1 MTNNQPAYCT
11 AKLMQYS
18 ASPKRD
24 FMVRSSLLLIFLPLL
39 ILMMIIPGRL
49 LADELKFVIDGIAEP
64 ELSNI
69 RNRVEPFQ
77 LTRSSGF
84 SKRYLENLRHKSERR
99 AREALRP
106 YGYYHATV
114 NSEVRKTQEGGWV
127 IELHVT
133 PGPPLVIRE
142 LNLELR
148 GDGSGLDEL
157 QKWQAAWPLA
167 VGKRLIQP
175 QWEQQKQKALDIA
188 NNHGFLLAEF
198 TQHEL
203 AVDLKRNEAALTL
216 ILEMGEQA
224 VMGEVS
230 FLQDM
235 VKPRVL
241 ENLPRFK
248 TGDPYNAWLLE
259 RFRIDIWRTGYFSS
273 IDIVEDRQLE
283 ESPPRVNLAVHMKP
297 RKLNTYQGAI
307 GVGSDT
313 GPRLQ
318 FSWNRHLISRNGDN
332 FSLASGWQDHND
344 ELFVR
349 GNYRIPRRVKARQ
362 FWVADL
368 LIKKE
373 NEDLKVRENEFD
385 ETLIKLANGD
395 INDYSLRL
403 GRLKVRNRNHG
414 YAQLFETMYT
424 EYLRE
429 SIDYSLNPTD
439 PPVLVRLLARDSG
452 EIPLA
457 RTDQSLSIG
466 INYDLPII
474 RGNGFET
481 VGQRHRAWAFTS
493 NEAWGSDVDFSQVYF
508 SSRWNFIK
516 GKRWK
521 FLVRGEVGYSHARV
535 EDIVVEIEGRSIE
548 LSLTEL
554 PNLYR
559 FKAGGSTSVRGYGFE
574 GLSNNGIGS
583 NNIITA
589 SAELE
594 YMFRPNWSLA
604 AFFDVGNAFND
615 WSNIDLKKGAGVG
628 IRWYSI
634 AGPIRVDIAQGLDHP
649 DKPWRIHFTIGTS
662 LL

>member
-1 MTNNQPAYCT
+1 MNRN
-11 AKLMQYS
+11 LI
-18 ASPKRD
+18 
-24 FMVRSSLLLIFLPLL
+24 VRICFHILYRPLL
-39 ILMMIIPGRL
+39 ITL
-49 LADELKFVIDGIAEP
+49 LVASAQLPADELKFVIDGVAEP
-64 ELSNI
+64 ELSNV
-69 RNRVEPFQ
+69 RSYVEPFQ
-77 LTRSSGF
+77 LTRSSRF
-84 SKRYLENLRHKSERR
+84 SKRHLENLRHKSERR

-114 NSEVRKTQEGGWV
+114 NSEIRKTRKGGWV
-127 IELHVT
+127 IELHIT
-133 PGPPLVIRE
+133 PGPPMVIRE
-142 LNLELR
+142 LNLELK
-148 GDGSGLDEL
+148 GDGSRLKEL
-157 QKWQAAWPLA
+157 RAWQADWPLV

-175 QWEQQKQKALDIA
+175 QWDKQKRKALDISDDF
-188 NNHGFLLAEF
+188 GYLLAEF

-203 AVDLKRNEAALTL
+203 AVDLERNEATLTL
-216 ILEMGEQA
+216 ILATGEQA

-230 FLQDM
+230 FLQGT

-248 TGDPYNAWLLE
+248 AGDPYDAWLLE

-283 ESPPRVNLAVHMKP
+283 ESPPRVNLAVHTET

-318 FSWNRHLISRNGDN
+318 FSWNRHLLSRNGDS
-332 FSLASGWQDHND
+332 FSLASGWQDHNN

-349 GNYRIPRRVKARQ
+349 GNYRIPRQKKTRQ
-362 FWVADL
+362 FWLADS

-373 NEDLKVRENEFD
+373 NEDLLVRENEFD
-385 ETLIKLANGD
+385 ESLIKLANGN
-395 INDYSLRL
+395 INSYSLRL
-403 GRLKVRNRNHG
+403 GRLKIRNRG
-414 YAQLFETMYT
+414 RGFLQLFETFYT

-429 SIDYSLNPTD
+429 SIDYNLDPSD
-439 PPVLVRLLARDSG
+439 PPELVSLLARDAG

-457 RTDQSLSIG
+457 KTDRSLMIG
-466 INYDLPII
+466 INYDLPDI

-481 VGQRHRAWAFTS
+481 VGQHHRAWAFTS
-493 NEAWGSDVDFSQVYF
+493 NGAWGSDVDFSQVYI

-521 FLVRGEVGYSHARV
+521 FLVSGEVGYSDARV
-535 EDIVVEIEGRSIE
+535 EDIVVEIDGRSIE

-554 PNLYR
+554 PSLYR
-559 FKAGGSTSVRGYGFE
+559 FKVGGSTSVRGYGFE
-574 GLSNNGIGS
+574 SLSSNGIGS

-589 SAELE
+589 SAEAE

-604 AFFDVGNAFND
+604 AFIDVGNAFND
-615 WSNIDLKKGAGVG
+615 WNNIDLKKGVGVG

>member
-1 MTNNQPAYCT
+1 
-11 AKLMQYS
+11 
-18 ASPKRD
+18 
-24 FMVRSSLLLIFLPLL
+24 MVRSSFLLIFLPLL
-39 ILMMIIPGRL
+39 ILLTMVPGRL
-49 LADELKFVIDGIAEP
+49 PADELTFVIDGIAEP
-64 ELSNI
+64 ELSNVLS
-69 RNRVEPFQ
+69 RVQSFR
-77 LTRSSGF
+77 LTRSSTF
-84 SKRYLENLRHKSERR
+84 SKRSLENLRHKSEQR

-106 YGYYHATV
+106 YGYYQATV
-114 NSEVRKTQEGGWV
+114 KSEVRKTPDGGWV
-127 IELHVT
+127 LELHVA

-148 GDGSGLDEL
+148 GDGSKLKKL
-157 QKWQAAWPLA
+157 QKWQAEWPLT

-175 QWEQQKQKALDIA
+175 QWEKQKQKALDISDDY
-188 NNHGFLLAEF
+188 GYLLAAF

-203 AVDLKRNEAALTL
+203 AVDLERNEAALTL
-216 ILEMGEQA
+216 ILETGEQA

-230 FLQDM
+230 FRQGT

-259 RFRIDIWRTGYFSS
+259 RFRIDIWRTGYFST
-273 IDIVEDRQLE
+273 IEIVEDRQLE
-283 ESPPRVNLAVHMKP
+283 QSPPRVNLAVSMEP

-307 GVGSDT
+307 GVGSDS
-313 GPRLQ
+313 GPRVQ
-318 FSWNRHLISRNGDN
+318 FSWNRHLISGNGDN
-332 FSLASGWQDHND
+332 LSLATGWQDHNN

-349 GNYRIPRRVKARQ
+349 GNYRIPRRVKPRQ

-373 NEDLKVRENEFD
+373 NEDLKVRENDFD
-385 ETLIKLANGD
+385 ESLIKLANGN

-403 GRLKVRNRNHG
+403 GRLKIHNRKNGHM
-414 YAQLFETMYT
+414 QLFETIYT

-429 SIDYSLNPTD
+429 SVDYRDNSID
-439 PPVLVRLLARDSG
+439 PPALVSLLARDG
-452 EIPLA
+452 AEIPL
-457 RTDQSLSIG
+457 TSTEQYLMLG
-466 INYDLPII
+466 INYDLPDI

-493 NEAWGSDVDFSQVYF
+493 NGAWGSDVDFSQVYF
-508 SSRWNFIK
+508 SSRRNFIR

-521 FLVRGEVGYSHARV
+521 FHLRGEVGYSHARV
-535 EDIVVEIEGRSIE
+535 NDIVVEFEDRPIEI
-548 LSLTEL
+548 SLTEL

-559 FKAGGSTSVRGYGFE
+559 FKAGGSTSVRGYNFE
-574 GLSNNGIGS
+574 SLSSNGIGS

-589 SAELE
+589 SAEVE
-594 YMFRPNWSLA
+594 YMFRPKWSLA

-649 DKPWRIHFTIGTS
+649 DKPWQIHFTIGTS

>member
-1 MTNNQPAYCT
+1 
-11 AKLMQYS
+11 
-18 ASPKRD
+18 
-24 FMVRSSLLLIFLPLL
+24 MVRSSFLLVFLPLL
-39 ILMMIIPGRL
+39 ILLTMVPGRL
-49 LADELKFVIDGIAEP
+49 PAAELTFVIDGIAEP
-64 ELSNI
+64 ELSNVLS
-69 RNRVEPFQ
+69 RVQSFR
-77 LTRSSGF
+77 LTRSSTF
-84 SKRYLENLRHKSERR
+84 SKRSLENLRHKSEQR

-106 YGYYHATV
+106 YGYYQATV
-114 NSEVRKTQEGGWV
+114 KSEVRKTPDGGWV
-127 IELHVT
+127 LELHIA

-148 GDGSGLDEL
+148 GDGSKLKKL
-157 QKWQAAWPLA
+157 QKWQAEWPLT

-175 QWEQQKQKALDIA
+175 QWEKQKQKALDISDDY
-188 NNHGFLLAEF
+188 GYLLAEF

-203 AVDLKRNEAALTL
+203 AVDLERNEAALTL
-216 ILEMGEQA
+216 ILETGEQA

-230 FLQDM
+230 FRQGT

-259 RFRIDIWRTGYFSS
+259 RFRIDIWRTGYFST
-273 IDIVEDRQLE
+273 IEIVEDRQLE
-283 ESPPRVNLAVHMKP
+283 QSPPRVNLAVSMEP

-307 GVGSDT
+307 GVGSDS
-313 GPRLQ
+313 GPRVQ
-318 FSWNRHLISRNGDN
+318 FSWNRHLISGNGDN
-332 FSLASGWQDHND
+332 LSLATGWQDHNN

-349 GNYRIPRRVKARQ
+349 GNYRIPRRVKPRQ

-373 NEDLKVRENEFD
+373 NEDLKVRENDFD
-385 ETLIKLANGD
+385 ESLIKLANGN

-403 GRLKVRNRNHG
+403 GRLKIHNRKNGHM
-414 YAQLFETMYT
+414 QLFETIYT

-429 SIDYSLNPTD
+429 SIDYSDNSID
-439 PPVLVRLLARDSG
+439 PPALVSLLARDG
-452 EIPLA
+452 AEIPL
-457 RTDQSLSIG
+457 TSTEQYLMLG
-466 INYDLPII
+466 INYDLPDI

-493 NEAWGSDVDFSQVYF
+493 NGAWGSDVDFSQVYF
-508 SSRWNFIK
+508 SSRRNFIR

-521 FLVRGEVGYSHARV
+521 FHLRGEVGYSHARV
-535 EDIVVEIEGRSIE
+535 NDIVVEFEDRPIEI
-548 LSLTEL
+548 SLTEL

-559 FKAGGSTSVRGYGFE
+559 FKAGGSTSVRGYNFE
-574 GLSNNGIGS
+574 SLSSNGIGS

-589 SAELE
+589 SAEVE
-594 YMFRPNWSLA
+594 YMFRPKWSLA

-649 DKPWRIHFTIGTS
+649 DKPWQIHFTIGTS

>member
-1 MTNNQPAYCT
+1 
-11 AKLMQYS
+11 
-18 ASPKRD
+18 
-24 FMVRSSLLLIFLPLL
+24 MVRSSFLLFFLPLF
-39 ILMMIIPGRL
+39 ILLTMIPGHL
-49 LADELKFVIDGIAEP
+49 LADELKFVIDGVAEP
-64 ELSNI
+64 ELSNV
-69 RNRVEPFQ
+69 RNLVEPFQ
-77 LTRSSGF
+77 LARSSRF
-84 SKRYLENLRHKSERR
+84 SKRYLENLRHKSEQR

-114 NSEVRKTQEGGWV
+114 NSELRKTPEGGWV
-127 IELHVT
+127 LELHIA

-142 LNLELR
+142 LNLALR
-148 GDGSGLDEL
+148 GDGSKLEEL
-157 QKWQAAWPLA
+157 QKWQATWPLA

-175 QWEQQKQKALDIA
+175 QWDQQKQKALDIA
-188 NNHGFLLAEF
+188 HSYGYLLAKF
-198 TQHEL
+198 TRHEL
-203 AVDLKRNEAALTL
+203 AVDLERNEAALTL
-216 ILEMGEQA
+216 ILETGEQA

-230 FLQDM
+230 FLQDT

-248 TGDPYNAWLLE
+248 PGDPYNAWLLE

-273 IDIVEDRQLE
+273 IEIVEDRQLE
-283 ESPPRVNLAVHMKP
+283 ESPPHVNLTVSMEP

-307 GVGSDT
+307 GVGSDS
-313 GPRLQ
+313 GPRVQ
-318 FSWNRHLISRNGDN
+318 FSWNRHLISKNGDN
-332 FSLASGWQDHND
+332 FSLATGWQDHND

-395 INDYSLRL
+395 IDDYSLRL
-403 GRLKVRNRNHG
+403 GRLKIYNRNHG
-414 YAQLFETMYT
+414 YAQLFETIYT

-457 RTDQSLSIG
+457 RTDKSLSIG

-535 EDIVVEIEGRSIE
+535 RDVAVDIEDSSIE

-559 FKAGGSTSVRGYGFE
+559 FKAGGSTSVRGYNFE
-574 GLSNNGIGS
+574 SLSSNGIGS

-589 SAELE
+589 SAEVE
-594 YMFRPNWSLA
+594 YMFRHNWSLA
-604 AFFDVGNAFND
+604 AFLDVGNAFND
-615 WSNIDLKKGAGVG
+615 WGNIDLKKGAGVG

-634 AGPIRVDIAQGLDHP
+634 AGPIRVDVAQGLDHP
-649 DKPWRIHFTIGTS
+649 DKPWQIHFTIGTS

>member
-1 MTNNQPAYCT
+1 
-11 AKLMQYS
+11 LL
-18 ASPKRD
+18 
-24 FMVRSSLLLIFLPLL
+24 VRSSFHLIFISLL
-39 ILMMIIPGRL
+39 ILLIMIPGRL
-49 LADELKFVIDGIAEP
+49 PAEELEFVINGIEEP
-64 ELSNI
+64 ELSNV
-69 RNRVEPFQ
+69 RSRVEPFQ
-77 LTRSSGF
+77 LTRSSRF
-84 SKRYLENLRHKSERR
+84 SKRSLENLRHKSEQR
-99 AREALRP
+99 AMEALRP

-114 NSEVRKTQEGGWV
+114 ESEVRKTADGGWAL
-127 IELHVT
+127 ELHIT
-133 PGPPLVIRE
+133 PGPPLVIGE

-148 GDGSGLDEL
+148 GDGSKLEEL
-157 QKWQAAWPLA
+157 QEWQAAWPLA

-175 QWEQQKQKALDIA
+175 QWDQQKQNALDITDH
-188 NNHGFLLAEF
+188 NGYLLAEF

-203 AVDLKRNEAALTL
+203 AVDLERNEAVLTL
-216 ILEMGEQA
+216 ILETGEQA
-224 VMGEVS
+224 VMGELS
-230 FLQDM
+230 FLQDT

-259 RFRIDIWRTGYFSS
+259 RFRIDIWRTGYFSR
-273 IDIVEDRQLE
+273 IEIVEDRQLE
-283 ESPPRVNLAVHMKP
+283 KSPPRVNLAVRMEP

-318 FSWNRHLISRNGDN
+318 FSWNRHLLSKNGDN
-332 FSLASGWQDHND
+332 LSLATGWQEHNK

-349 GNYRIPRRVKARQ
+349 GNYRIPRRVKAQQ

-373 NEDLKVRENEFD
+373 NEDLKVRENDFD
-385 ETLIKLANGD
+385 ENLIKLANGD

-403 GRLKVRNRNHG
+403 GRLKIRNRNHG
-414 YAQLFETMYT
+414 YMQLFETMYT

-429 SIDYSLNPTD
+429 SVDFRVNPID
-439 PPVLVRLLARDSG
+439 PPELVRLLARDAG

-457 RTDQSLSIG
+457 RTDNYLMIG
-466 INYDLPII
+466 INYDLPDI
-474 RGNGFET
+474 RGNGFEM

-493 NEAWGSDVDFSQVYF
+493 NEAWGSDLDFSQVYF

-521 FLVRGEVGYSHARV
+521 FHLRGEVGYSDARV
-535 EDIVVEIEGRSIE
+535 EDILLEIEGRTIE
-548 LSLTEL
+548 ISLTEL

-559 FKAGGSTSVRGYGFE
+559 FKAGGSNSVRGYNFE
-574 GLSNNGIGS
+574 SLSSNGIGS

-589 SAELE
+589 SAEVE

-615 WSNIDLKKGAGVG
+615 WGSIDLKKGAGVG

-634 AGPIRVDIAQGLDHP
+634 AGPIRVDIAQGIDHP

>member
-1 MTNNQPAYCT
+1 
-11 AKLMQYS
+11 
-18 ASPKRD
+18 
-24 FMVRSSLLLIFLPLL
+24 MVRSSFLLIFLPLL
-39 ILMMIIPGRL
+39 ILLAMVPGRL
-49 LADELKFVIDGIAEP
+49 PAAELTFVINGIAES
-64 ELSNI
+64 ELSNV
-69 RNRVEPFQ
+69 RSRVQPFQ
-77 LTRSSGF
+77 LTRSSRF
-84 SKRYLENLRHKSERR
+84 SKRSLENLRHKSERR

-106 YGYYHATV
+106 YGYYQATV
-114 NSEVRKTQEGGWV
+114 KSEVRKTPDGGWV
-127 IELHVT
+127 LELHVT

-148 GDGSGLDEL
+148 GDGSKLKEL
-157 QKWQAAWPLA
+157 QKWQAEWPLT

-175 QWEQQKQKALDIA
+175 QWEKQKQKALDISDDY
-188 NNHGFLLAEF
+188 GYLLAEF

-203 AVDLKRNEAALTL
+203 AVDLERNEAALTL
-216 ILEMGEQA
+216 ILETGEQA

-230 FLQDM
+230 FLQST

-273 IDIVEDRQLE
+273 INIVEDRQLE
-283 ESPPRVNLAVHMKP
+283 QSPPRVNLAVSMEP

-307 GVGSDT
+307 GVGSDS
-313 GPRLQ
+313 GPRVQ

-332 FSLASGWQDHND
+332 LSLATGWQDHNN

-349 GNYRIPRRVKARQ
+349 GNYRIPRRVKPRQ

-368 LIKKE
+368 LIKRE
-373 NEDLKVRENEFD
+373 NEDLKVRENDFD
-385 ETLIKLANGD
+385 ESLIKLANGD
-395 INDYSLRL
+395 INDYSLSL
-403 GRLKVRNRNHG
+403 GRLKIRNRKDGHM
-414 YAQLFETMYT
+414 QLFETIYT

-429 SIDYSLNPTD
+429 SVDYSDNSID
-439 PPVLVRLLARDSG
+439 PPALVGLLARDAG
-452 EIPLA
+452 EIPLT
-457 RTDQSLSIG
+457 RTGQYLMIG
-466 INYDLPII
+466 INYDLPDI

-493 NEAWGSDVDFSQVYF
+493 NGAWGSDVDFSQVYF
-508 SSRWNFIK
+508 SSRWNFIR

-521 FLVRGEVGYSHARV
+521 FNLRGEVGYSDARV
-535 EDIVVEIEGRSIE
+535 NDILVEVEGRPIE
-548 LSLTEL
+548 ISLTEL

-559 FKAGGSTSVRGYGFE
+559 FKAGGSTSVRGYNFE
-574 GLSNNGIGS
+574 SLSSNGIGS

-589 SAELE
+589 SAEVE
-594 YMFRPNWSLA
+594 YMFRPKWSLA

-649 DKPWRIHFTIGTS
+649 DKPWRIHFTIGTG

>member
-1 MTNNQPAYCT
+1 MNRNLP
-11 AKLMQYS
+11 
-18 ASPKRD
+18 
-24 FMVRSSLLLIFLPLL
+24 VRNSLHILYRPLL
-39 ILMMIIPGRL
+39 IAL
-49 LADELKFVIDGIAEP
+49 LVASAQLPADELKFVIDGIAEP
-64 ELSNI
+64 ELGNV
-69 RNRVEPFQ
+69 RNHVEPFQ
-77 LTRSSGF
+77 LTRSSRF
-84 SKRYLENLRHKSERR
+84 SKRHLENLRHQSEQR

-114 NSEVRKTQEGGWV
+114 NSKIRKTRQGEWV
-127 IELHVT
+127 IELHIT

-142 LNLELR
+142 LNLELQ
-148 GDGSGLDEL
+148 GDGSRLKEL
-157 QKWQAAWPLA
+157 RAWQAAWPLV

-175 QWEQQKQKALDIA
+175 QWEKQKQKALDIS
-188 NNHGFLLAEF
+188 NDYGYLLAEF

-203 AVDLKRNEAALTL
+203 AVDLERNEATLTL
-216 ILEMGEQA
+216 TLATGEQA

-230 FLQDM
+230 FLRDT

-248 TGDPYNAWLLE
+248 AGDPYDAWLLE

-283 ESPPRVNLAVHMKP
+283 ESPPRVNLAVHTET

-318 FSWNRHLISRNGDN
+318 FSWNRHLLSRNGDS
-332 FSLASGWQDHND
+332 FSLASGWQDHNN

-349 GNYRIPRRVKARQ
+349 GNYRIPRQEKTRQ
-362 FWVADL
+362 FWLADS

-373 NEDLKVRENEFD
+373 NEDLLVRENEFD
-385 ETLIKLANGD
+385 ETLIKLANGN
-395 INDYSLRL
+395 INSYSLRL
-403 GRLKVRNRNHG
+403 GRLKIRNRG
-414 YAQLFETMYT
+414 RGFLQLFETFYT

-429 SIDYSLNPTD
+429 SIDYNLD
-439 PPVLVRLLARDSG
+439 PSDTPELVSLLARDAG

-457 RTDQSLSIG
+457 KTDRSLMIG
-466 INYDLPII
+466 INYDLPDI

-481 VGQRHRAWAFTS
+481 VGQHHRAWAFTS
-493 NEAWGSDVDFSQVYF
+493 NGAWGSDVDFSQVYI

-521 FLVRGEVGYSHARV
+521 FLVSGEVGYSDARV
-535 EDIVVEIEGRSIE
+535 EDIVVEIDGRSIE

-554 PNLYR
+554 PSLYR
-559 FKAGGSTSVRGYGFE
+559 FKVGGSTSVRGYGFE
-574 GLSNNGIGS
+574 SLSSNGIGS

-589 SAELE
+589 SAEAE

-604 AFFDVGNAFND
+604 AFIDVGNAFND
-615 WSNIDLKKGAGVG
+615 WNNIDLKKGVGVG

>member
-1 MTNNQPAYCT
+1 MR
-11 AKLMQYS
+11 
-18 ASPKRD
+18 SP
-24 FMVRSSLLLIFLPLL
+24 FLLNYLLLFLLL
-39 ILMMIIPGRL
+39 SLSTGNVA
-49 LADELKFVIDGIAEP
+49 ADELIYVIDGIAEP
-64 ELSNI
+64 ELNNVRS
-69 RNRVEPFQ
+69 RVESFQ
-77 LTRSSGF
+77 LTRSSRF
-84 SKRYLENLRHKSERR
+84 SQRYLDNLRYKSEQR

-114 NSEVRKTQEGGWV
+114 NSEVRKTPEGGWV
-127 IELHVT
+127 IELHIA
-133 PGPPLVIRE
+133 PGPPLLIRE

-148 GDGSGLDEL
+148 GGGSNLEEL
-157 QKWQAAWPLA
+157 KAWQATWPLN
-167 VGKRLIQP
+167 VGQRLIQP
-175 QWEQQKQKALDIA
+175 EWEQQKQKALELA
-188 NNHGFLLAEF
+188 HFNGYLLAAF

-203 AVDLKRNEAALTL
+203 AVDLERNEAALTL
-216 ILEMGEQA
+216 VLETGEQA
-224 VMGEVS
+224 VMGSVS
-230 FLQDM
+230 FLQDT
-235 VKPRVL
+235 VKPGVL
-241 ENLPRFK
+241 QNLPRFK

-259 RFRIDIWRTGYFSS
+259 RFRIDIWKTGYFSN
-273 IDIVEDRQLE
+273 IEVVENRQLE
-283 ESPPRVNLAVHMKP
+283 NSPPRVNLTVRLEP

-313 GPRLQ
+313 GPRIQ
-318 FSWNRHLISRNGDN
+318 FSWNRHLISKNGDN
-332 FSLASGWQDHND
+332 FSLATGWQNHND

-373 NEDLKVRENEFD
+373 NEDLLVRENEFD

-403 GRLKVRNRNHG
+403 GRLKIRNRKHG
-414 YAQLFETMYT
+414 YMQLFETVYT

-429 SIDYSLNPTD
+429 SIDYNVNLGEPQ
-439 PPVLVRLLARDSG
+439 VLVRLLARDSG
-452 EIPLA
+452 DIPLA
-457 RTDQSLSIG
+457 RTENFLSIG
-466 INYDLPII
+466 VNYDLPDF

-493 NEAWGSDVDFSQVYF
+493 SETWGSDVDFSQVYF

-521 FLVRGEVGYSHARV
+521 FLVRGEAGYSHARV
-535 EDIVVEIEGRSIE
+535 EDILFEIDGRSIE
-548 LSLTEL
+548 ISLTEL

-559 FKAGGSTSVRGYGFE
+559 FKAGGSTSVRGYDFE
-574 GLSNNGIGS
+574 SLSSNGIGS
-583 NNIITA
+583 NNILTA
-589 SAELE
+589 SAEVE
-594 YMFRPNWSLA
+594 YLFRPNWSFA
-604 AFFDVGNAFND
+604 AFFDVGNSFND
-615 WSNIDLKKGAGVG
+615 WSNIGLKKGAGVG

-649 DKPWRIHFTIGTS
+649 DKPWQIHFTIGTS

>member
-1 MTNNQPAYCT
+1 LAGLNQE
-11 AKLMQYS
+11 
-18 ASPKRD
+18 
-24 FMVRSSLLLIFLPLL
+24 FMVRSSFLFIYLPLL
-39 ILMMIIPGRL
+39 VLLTMMPHRL
-49 LADELKFVIDGIAEP
+49 PAEELEFVIKGVGEP
-64 ELSNI
+64 ELSNV

-77 LTRSSGF
+77 LTRSSRF
-84 SKRYLENLRHKSERR
+84 SKRYLENLRHKSEQR

-114 NSEVRKTQEGGWV
+114 NSEIRKSTNGGWV
-127 IELHVT
+127 VELHIT

-148 GDGSGLDEL
+148 GDGSKLEQL
-157 QKWQAAWPLA
+157 QEWQATWPLA
-167 VGKRLIQP
+167 VGTRLIQP
-175 QWEQQKQKALDIA
+175 QWEEQKQKALDIA
-188 NNHGFLLAEF
+188 NNYGYLLAEF

-216 ILEMGEQA
+216 ILETGEQA

-230 FLQDM
+230 FLQDA

-273 IDIVEDRQLE
+273 IEIVEDRQLE
-283 ESPPRVNLAVHMKP
+283 ESPPRVNLTVRMEP

-318 FSWNRHLISRNGDN
+318 FSWNRHLISKNGDN
-332 FSLASGWQDHND
+332 LSLATGWQEHNR

-349 GNYRIPRRVKARQ
+349 GNYRIPRRVKAQQ
-362 FWVADL
+362 FWVVDL

-373 NEDLKVRENEFD
+373 NEDLKVRENDFD
-385 ETLIKLANGD
+385 ENLIKLANGD

-403 GRLKVRNRNHG
+403 GRLKIRNRNHG
-414 YAQLFETMYT
+414 SMQLFETMYT

-429 SIDYSLNPTD
+429 SVDFRVNPID
-439 PPVLVRLLARDSG
+439 PPELVRLLALDAG

-457 RTDQSLSIG
+457 RTDQYLMIG
-466 INYDLPII
+466 INYDLPDI
-474 RGNGFET
+474 RGNGFEM
-481 VGQRHRAWAFTS
+481 VGQRHRASAFTS
-493 NEAWGSDVDFSQVYF
+493 NGAWGSDADFSQVYF
-508 SSRWNFIK
+508 SSRWNFIR

-521 FLVRGEVGYSHARV
+521 FHLRGEVGYSDARV
-535 EDIVVEIEGRSIE
+535 EDILLEIEGRSIE
-548 LSLTEL
+548 ISLTEL

-559 FKAGGSTSVRGYGFE
+559 FKAGGSSSVRGYNFE
-574 GLSNNGIGS
+574 SLSSNGIGS

-589 SAELE
+589 SAEVE

-634 AGPIRVDIAQGLDHP
+634 AGPIRVDIAQGIDHP

>member
-1 MTNNQPAYCT
+1 MNRNLP
-11 AKLMQYS
+11 
-18 ASPKRD
+18 
-24 FMVRSSLLLIFLPLL
+24 VRITFHTLYRPLL
-39 ILMMIIPGRL
+39 ITL
-49 LADELKFVIDGIAEP
+49 LVASAQLPADELKYVIDGVSEP
-64 ELSNI
+64 ELSNV
-69 RNRVEPFQ
+69 RNHLEPFQ
-77 LTRSSGF
+77 LTRSSRF
-84 SKRYLENLRHKSERR
+84 SQRHLENLRHKSERR

-114 NSEVRKTQEGGWV
+114 NSEIRNTREGGWV
-127 IELHVT
+127 IELHIT
-133 PGPPLVIRE
+133 PGPPMVIRE
-142 LNLELR
+142 VNLGIQ
-148 GDGSGLDEL
+148 GDGSRLKEL
-157 QKWQAAWPLA
+157 RAWQADWPLV

-175 QWEQQKQKALDIA
+175 QWEKLKRKALDISDDF
-188 NNHGFLLAEF
+188 GYLLAEF

-203 AVDLKRNEAALTL
+203 AVDLERNKATLTL
-216 ILEMGEQA
+216 TLATGEQA

-230 FLQDM
+230 FLQDT

-248 TGDPYNAWLLE
+248 AGDPYDAWLLE
-259 RFRIDIWRTGYFSS
+259 KLRIDIWRTGYFSS
-273 IDIVEDRQLE
+273 IEIVEDRQLE
-283 ESPPRVNLAVHMKP
+283 ESPPRVNLTVRTET

-318 FSWNRHLISRNGDN
+318 FSWNRHLISRNGDS
-332 FSLASGWQDHND
+332 FSLASGWQDHNN

-349 GNYRIPRRVKARQ
+349 GNYRIPRQVGARQ
-362 FWVADL
+362 FWLADSL
-368 LIKKE
+368 FKKE
-373 NEDLKVRENEFD
+373 NEDLSVRENDFD
-385 ETLIKLANGD
+385 ETLVKLANGN
-395 INDYSLRL
+395 INSYSLRL
-403 GRLKVRNRNHG
+403 GRLKIHNRKHG
-414 YAQLFETMYT
+414 FLQLFETIYT

-429 SIDYSLNPTD
+429 SIDYNLDPTD
-439 PPVLVRLLARDSG
+439 PPELVSLLTRDAG

-457 RTDQSLSIG
+457 KTEKSLLIG
-466 INYDLPII
+466 ISYDLPDI

-493 NEAWGSDVDFSQVYF
+493 NEAWGSDADFSQFYI

-516 GKRWK
+516 GQRWK
-521 FLVRGEVGYSHARV
+521 FHLRGEIGYSDAKV
-535 EDIVVEIEGRSIE
+535 DDVAIEFEDRLIEF
-548 LSLTEL
+548 SLTEL

-559 FKAGGSTSVRGYGFE
+559 FKAGGSASVRGYDFE
-574 GLSNNGIGS
+574 SLSSNGIGS

-589 SAELE
+589 SAEVE

-615 WSNIDLKKGAGVG
+615 WGKVDLKRGAGVG
-628 IRWYSI
+628 FRWYSI

>member
-1 MTNNQPAYCT
+1 
-11 AKLMQYS
+11 
-18 ASPKRD
+18 
-24 FMVRSSLLLIFLPLL
+24 VRSSFLLILIPLL
-39 ILMMIIPGRL
+39 ILWSTVPDSL
-49 LADELKFVIDGIAEP
+49 PADELKFVIDGVVEP
-64 ELSNI
+64 ELSNV

-77 LTRSSGF
+77 LTRSSRF

-114 NSEVRKTQEGGWV
+114 NSETRKSAEGGWV
-127 IELHVT
+127 LELHIT

-148 GDGSGLDEL
+148 GDGSKLEEL
-157 QKWQAAWPLA
+157 QEWQAAWPLA
-167 VGKRLIQP
+167 VGERLIQP
-175 QWEQQKQKALDIA
+175 QWEQQKQKSLDIA
-188 NNHGFLLAEF
+188 NDYGYLLAEF

-203 AVDLKRNEAALTL
+203 AVDLERNEAALTL
-216 ILEMGEQA
+216 ILETGEQA
-224 VMGEVS
+224 VTGDVS
-230 FLQDM
+230 FLQNT

-283 ESPPRVNLAVHMKP
+283 ESPPRVNLAVRMEP

-313 GPRLQ
+313 GPRVQ
-318 FSWNRHLISRNGDN
+318 FSWNRHLISGNGDN
-332 FSLASGWQDHND
+332 FSFASGWQDHND

-349 GNYRIPRRVKARQ
+349 GNYRIPRQIKPRQ

-373 NEDLKVRENEFD
+373 NEDVKVRENDFD

-414 YAQLFETMYT
+414 YLQLFETMYV

-429 SIDYSLNPTD
+429 SIDYNLNSTD
-439 PPVLVRLLARDSG
+439 PLELIALLARDTG
-452 EIPLA
+452 EISLA
-457 RTDQSLSIG
+457 GTDKSLMFG
-466 INYDLPII
+466 INYDLPDI

-493 NEAWGSDVDFSQVYF
+493 NEAWGSDVDFSQIYF

-521 FLVRGEVGYSHARV
+521 FLVRGEVGYSDARV
-535 EDIVVEIEGRSIE
+535 EDVVAEVEGRSIE

-559 FKAGGSTSVRGYGFE
+559 FKAGGSTSVRGYNFE
-574 GLSNNGIGS
+574 SLSSNGIGS

-589 SAELE
+589 SAEVE
-594 YMFRPNWSLA
+594 YFAW
-604 AFFDVGNAFND
+604 
-615 WSNIDLKKGAGVG
+615 I
-628 IRWYSI
+628 
-634 AGPIRVDIAQGLDHP
+634 
-649 DKPWRIHFTIGTS
+649 
-662 LL
+662 

>member
-1 MTNNQPAYCT
+1 
-11 AKLMQYS
+11 
-18 ASPKRD
+18 
-24 FMVRSSLLLIFLPLL
+24 VRSSFLLILIPLL
-39 ILMMIIPGRL
+39 ILWSTVPDSL
-49 LADELKFVIDGIAEP
+49 PADELKFVIDGVVEP
-64 ELSNI
+64 ELSNV

-77 LTRSSGF
+77 LTRSSRF

-114 NSEVRKTQEGGWV
+114 NSETRKSAEGGWV
-127 IELHVT
+127 LELHIT

-148 GDGSGLDEL
+148 GDGSKLEEL
-157 QKWQAAWPLA
+157 QEWQAAWPLA
-167 VGKRLIQP
+167 VGERLIQP
-175 QWEQQKQKALDIA
+175 QWEQQKQKSLDIA
-188 NNHGFLLAEF
+188 NDYGYLLAEF

-203 AVDLKRNEAALTL
+203 AVDLERNEAALTL
-216 ILEMGEQA
+216 ILETGEQA
-224 VMGEVS
+224 VTGDVS
-230 FLQDM
+230 FLQNT

-283 ESPPRVNLAVHMKP
+283 ESPPRVNLAVRMEP

-313 GPRLQ
+313 GPRVQ
-318 FSWNRHLISRNGDN
+318 FSWNRHLISGNGDN
-332 FSLASGWQDHND
+332 FSFASGWQDHND

-349 GNYRIPRRVKARQ
+349 GNYRIPRQIKPRQ

-373 NEDLKVRENEFD
+373 NEDVKVRENDFD

-414 YAQLFETMYT
+414 YLQLFETMYV

-429 SIDYSLNPTD
+429 SIDYNLNSTD
-439 PPVLVRLLARDSG
+439 PLELIALLARDTG
-452 EIPLA
+452 EISLA
-457 RTDQSLSIG
+457 GTDKSLMFG
-466 INYDLPII
+466 INYDLPDI

-493 NEAWGSDVDFSQVYF
+493 NEAWGSDVDFSQIYF

-521 FLVRGEVGYSHARV
+521 FLVRGEVGYSDARV
-535 EDIVVEIEGRSIE
+535 EDVVAEVEGRSIE
-548 LSLTEL
+548 LSLTEQWH
-554 PNLYR
+554 R
-559 FKAGGSTSVRGYGFE
+559 FQQHHHGQRRS
-574 GLSNNGIGS
+574 GIHVS
-583 NNIITA
+583 PQLVA
-589 SAELE
+589 CCFL
-594 YMFRPNWSLA
+594 
-604 AFFDVGNAFND
+604 
-615 WSNIDLKKGAGVG
+615 
-628 IRWYSI
+628 
-634 AGPIRVDIAQGLDHP
+634 
-649 DKPWRIHFTIGTS
+649 
-662 LL
+662 

>member
-1 MTNNQPAYCT
+1 
-11 AKLMQYS
+11 
-18 ASPKRD
+18 
-24 FMVRSSLLLIFLPLL
+24 VRSSFLLILIPLL
-39 ILMMIIPGRL
+39 ILWSTVPDSL
-49 LADELKFVIDGIAEP
+49 PADELKFVIDGVVEP
-64 ELSNI
+64 ELSNV

-77 LTRSSGF
+77 LTRSSRF

-114 NSEVRKTQEGGWV
+114 NSETRKSAEGGWV
-127 IELHVT
+127 LELHIT

-148 GDGSGLDEL
+148 GDGSKLEEL
-157 QKWQAAWPLA
+157 QEWQAAWPLA
-167 VGKRLIQP
+167 VGERLIQP
-175 QWEQQKQKALDIA
+175 QWEQQKQKSLDIA
-188 NNHGFLLAEF
+188 NDYGYLLAEF

-203 AVDLKRNEAALTL
+203 AVDLERNEAALTL
-216 ILEMGEQA
+216 ILETGEQA
-224 VMGEVS
+224 VTGDVS
-230 FLQDM
+230 FLQNT

-283 ESPPRVNLAVHMKP
+283 ESPPRVNLAVRMEP

-313 GPRLQ
+313 GPRVQ
-318 FSWNRHLISRNGDN
+318 FSWNRHLISGNGDN
-332 FSLASGWQDHND
+332 FSFASGWQDHND

-349 GNYRIPRRVKARQ
+349 GNYRIPRQIKPRQ

-373 NEDLKVRENEFD
+373 NEDVKVRENDFD

-414 YAQLFETMYT
+414 YLQLFETMYV

-429 SIDYSLNPTD
+429 SIDYNLNSTD
-439 PPVLVRLLARDSG
+439 PLELIALLARDTG
-452 EIPLA
+452 EISLA
-457 RTDQSLSIG
+457 GTDKSLMFG
-466 INYDLPII
+466 INYDLPDI

-493 NEAWGSDVDFSQVYF
+493 NEAWGSDVDFSQIYF

-521 FLVRGEVGYSHARV
+521 FLVRGEVGYSDARV
-535 EDIVVEIEGRSIE
+535 EDVVAEVEGRSIE

-559 FKAGGSTSVRGYGFE
+559 FKAGGSTSVRGYNFE
-574 GLSNNGIGS
+574 SLSSNGIGS
-583 NNIITA
+583 KWHRFQQHHHGQRR
-589 SAELE
+589 S
-594 YMFRPNWSLA
+594 
-604 AFFDVGNAFND
+604 
-615 WSNIDLKKGAGVG
+615 G
-628 IRWYSI
+628 IHVSPQLV
-634 AGPIRVDIAQGLDHP
+634 ACCFL
-649 DKPWRIHFTIGTS
+649 
-662 LL
+662 